1 MLRSPQASSSIPS
14 TTSPLTSSSAVT
26 VPFPRLVSAEML
38 KLRRSMVWLFAVLL
52 PVLAVITGTVN
63 YLANQGTLHAG
74 WDSFMGQVT
83 VFYGLFFFAVGVALI
98 CAAVWRPEHRGTNW
112 NAMRTTPAGAVRI
125 VLAKTVVAVLP
136 VAAMQ
141 VVLVVLAWASGA
153 LVAHLGGGLPACVL
167 VDGALGIL
175 AALPLVALQ
184 SLLAMVLRS
193 FGAPVALGLL
203 GTMVG
208 LVLSYVG
215 TGLGA
220 LWPHSLATRALTL
233 GTSALSTTGGLDWAG
248 VAPVLRGT
256 VITGIV
262 FWGLLVLVA
271 RRGASSV

>member
-1 MLRSPQASSSIPS
+1 MR
-14 TTSPLTSSSAVT
+14 PL
-26 VPFPRLVSAEML
+26 L
-38 KLRRSMVWLFAVLL
+38 KNS
-52 PVLAVITGTVN
+52 VLA
-63 YLANQGTLHAG
+63 LAATIA
-74 WDSFMGQVT
+74 T
-83 VFYGLFFFAVGVALI
+83 
-98 CAAVWRPEHRGTNW
+98 
-112 NAMRTTPAGAVRI
+112 
-125 VLAKTVVAVLP
+125 AVLP

-153 LVAHLGGGLPACVL
+153 LVAHLGGGMPASVL
-167 VDGALGIL
+167 VDGALGVV

-233 GTSALSTTGGLDWAG
+233 GTSTLSTTGGLDWAG

-271 RRGASSV
+271 RRGASSA